1 MKIKRPKALLFAN
14 TDWYLYNFRLS
25 LINKLAAEG
34 WEIVL
39 VSPSGKYAERLQE
52 LGYRWIPFEFSRR
65 SANPLRESMVLARLV
80 ALYKRERPDLV
91 HQFTIK
97 CVLYGTLAARLIG
110 GISIVNSITGLG
122 FVFAD
127 SHFRTRLIRPVV
139 QALYWLAF
147 TSDNVRVVFQN
158 SADRDKLVRFG
169 LVPEDVTCVIRGSG
183 LDAKKFA
190 PNGNGSNGANG
201 SAPRVLLATRMLRNK
216 GVFELL
222 EAARIVKRRGL
233 KVDFLVAGEIYP
245 DNPESLTVRD
255 IEKIKR
261 SGLVKYLGHVED
273 MPSLLNA
280 CDIVVS
286 PTYYPEGTPRILIE
300 AAATEKPVIAT
311 DIPASEGLVHHGVN
325 GLRVP
330 VKDAQALADAIETL
344 ARQPE
349 VWKRFGKNGRAIV
362 LNGFS
367 DSTVLSETLN
377 VYRDV
382 LPALATYETIAEPA
396 PTARVAAGA
405 F

>member
-1 MKIKRPKALLFAN
+1 MIANPNRRPKALLFAN

-25 LINKLAAEG
+25 LIKKLAAEG

-39 VSPSGKYAERLQE
+39 VSPSGKYAERLQS
-52 LGYRWIPFEFSRR
+52 LGYRWVPFEFSRR
-65 SANPLRESMVLARLV
+65 SANPLREALVLARLS

-127 SHFRTRLIRPVV
+127 SQFRTRLIRPVV

-147 TSDNVRVVFQN
+147 SSDNVRVVFQN
-158 SADRDKLVRFG
+158 SSDRDKLVRFG
-169 LVPEDVTCVIRGSG
+169 LVPEAITCVIRGSG
-183 LDAKKFA
+183 LDAKRFA
-190 PNGNGSNGANG
+190 PNKNGSNGRNG

-222 EAARIVKRRGL
+222 EAAKIVKRRGL
-233 KVDFLVAGEIYP
+233 AVEFLVAGDIYP
-245 DNPESLTVRD
+245 DNPESLTARD

-273 MPSLLNA
+273 MPTLLNN

-311 DIPASEGLVHHGVN
+311 DIPASEGLVRHGVN
-325 GLRVP
+325 GLKIP

-344 ARQPE
+344 VRQPE
-349 VWKRFGKNGRAIV
+349 LWKRFGKNGRAIV

-367 DSTVLSETLN
+367 DSTVLSKTLD
-377 VYRDV
+377 VYHNV
-382 LPALATYETIAEPA
+382 LPSSATYEADPA
-396 PTARVAAGA
+396 ARVAAGA